1 MEIFQLLH
9 IMHHTHSYFCSK
21 TMSSFTFKTEECDR
35 ELIFSHP
42 TLFMKKDNVL
52 NSFGPSRIPCTIIT
66 GLYPSMQRPVSSNR
80 SSALCVFISLHVHT
94 EWATC
99 THNLLPEH
107 SFKRKCCPRVVYWLV
122 CFIVSSH
129 THFLFYTSNHQLP
142 LEMQSQA

>member
-1 MEIFQLLH
+1 MGLLLHGLYICTSFYYLTGVTFDSVVFKYFAIFVVQTLQYQMEIFQLLH

-94 EWATC
+94 E
-99 THNLLPEH
+99 
-107 SFKRKCCPRVVYWLV
+107 
-122 CFIVSSH
+122 
-129 THFLFYTSNHQLP
+129 
-142 LEMQSQA
+142 